1 IRDTWLYF
9 PEPEIPFT
17 RLNLPKNFHPDNV
30 PPGNTVI
37 CLEFPYEPGDRVDRA
52 GESELRSIADEHLH
66 RIGLTDCAATAGMAV
81 RLREGYPVYRT
92 GYRSHFNAIVS
103 ALKEIPNLIT
113 AGRQGLFRHN
123 NMDQAIQMGLLVGE
137 QIVRSPNGSAGW
149 YDGLSRF
156 EGYRIVD

>member
-1 IRDTWLYF
+1 
-9 PEPEIPFT
+9 
-17 RLNLPKNFHPDNV
+17 
-30 PPGNTVI
+30 
-37 CLEFPYEPGDRVDRA
+37 CLEFPCEPGDTVYHA
-52 GESELRSIADEHLH
+52 EESELRSVADEHLR